1 MDQLDHD
8 IVQDLLPLYHDG
20 VCSDKSRAAVEE
32 HLQTCEACRAA
43 LTAMDA
49 PLPEVEKAA
58 DDAAV
63 AVKKISGEWK
73 RGKRPGPYHWRDC
86 CRGGMRGRRSG
97 DLDPHY
103 MDVHPHGWRG
113 LYAGCLPAEERRRGG
128 PLGFSGGPGD
138 LVCPDIP
145 GGGGRTSLLS
155 GAAHS
160 PGGVV

>member
-63 AVKKISGEWK
+63 AVKKNYPVSGRGASAGPIS
-73 RGKRPGPYHWRDC
+73 
-86 CRGGMRGRRSG
+86 
-97 DLDPHY
+97 L
-103 MDVHPHGWRG
+103 
-113 LYAGCLPAEERRRGG
+113 A
-128 PLGFSGGPGD
+128 
-138 LVCPDIP
+138 
-145 GGGGRTSLLS
+145 
-155 GAAHS
+155 
-160 PGGVV
+160 